1 MFERICIKDKKSEN
15 YRLDIG
21 FLIDTILF
29 YGKVIVIA
37 HREELNILFSSLG
50 ENLIKELISSGRLEI
65 KFKGNILGSMI
76 FPDGKYSVNTLS
88 SQDVTLDSILYKI
101 HRKKV
106 NNSTRNLKFSSEFSQ
121 IITPYNYGKVVREN
135 IVSDFNNVELLSK
148 TLPLYINSIVPNF
161 ELPEKTEI
169 EIIKDDSFGPY
180 DAYSLNSNIDLKE
193 LNKIHKQNKPEVEYD
208 IDYSGFLL
216 SMAESKGDIHLASDL
231 ASELVTS
238 DLYSKFI
245 EVELNELIAKRAK
258 SETELNLFK
267 EYSLANCTSLGNAYV
282 NGTLSEKE
290 LLRIFEKSDK
300 FREWLSKIPED
311 GSLLGEYHKAVIS
324 KDLSDKLPTKTARFV
339 IFEGIGITL
348 DLLGAGGIGTAVA
361 TSLALGD
368 TFLLDRIINRK
379 WKPNQFI
386 DNTLKPKI
394 KA

>member
-121 IITPYNYGKVVREN
+121 IITPYNYGKEVREN

-231 ASELVTS
+231 DSELVTS

>member
-76 FPDGKYSVNTLS
+76 FPDGKYSVDTFS

-121 IITPYNYGKVVREN
+121 IITPYNYGKEVREN

-231 ASELVTS
+231 DSELVTS
-238 DLYSKFI
+238 ELYSKFI

-290 LLRIFEKSDK
+290 LLRIFEKSNK

>member
-1 MFERICIKDKKSEN
+1 MFERICIKDKKSES

-37 HREELNILFSSLG
+37 HKEELNILFSSLG
-50 ENLIKELISSGRLEI
+50 ENLIKELINSDRLEI
-65 KFKGNILGSMI
+65 KFKENHLGSMI
-76 FPDGKYSVNTLS
+76 FPDGKYSVDTFS
-88 SQDVTLDSILYKI
+88 SQNVTLDSILYQI
-101 HRKKV
+101 HREKV
-106 NNSTRNLKFSSEFSQ
+106 NNSQKNLKFSSEFSQ
-121 IITPYNYGKVVREN
+121 LITPYKYGKEVREN

-161 ELPEKTEI
+161 QLPEKIEI
-169 EIIKDDSFGPY
+169 EIIKDGNFGPY

-193 LNKIHKQNKPEVEYD
+193 LNKTHKLNKPEVEYD

-231 ASELVTS
+231 DSELVTS
-238 DLYSKFI
+238 ELYSKFI

-267 EYSLANCTSLGNAYV
+267 EYSLANCTSLGSAFV
-282 NGTLSEKE
+282 NGILTEKE
-290 LLRIFEKSDK
+290 LLKIFEKSDK

-311 GSLLGEYHKAVIS
+311 GNLLGEYHKAVIS

-394 KA
+394 KV

>member
-76 FPDGKYSVNTLS
+76 FPDGKYSVDTFS

-106 NNSTRNLKFSSEFSQ
+106 NNSTKNLKFSSEFSQ
-121 IITPYNYGKVVREN
+121 IITPYNYGKEVREN

-231 ASELVTS
+231 DSELVTS
-238 DLYSKFI
+238 ELYSKFI

>member
-121 IITPYNYGKVVREN
+121 IITPYNYGKEVREN

-231 ASELVTS
+231 HHCHQA
-238 DLYSKFI
+238 
-245 EVELNELIAKRAK
+245 
-258 SETELNLFK
+258 LF
-267 EYSLANCTSLGNAYV
+267 
-282 NGTLSEKE
+282 
-290 LLRIFEKSDK
+290 R
-300 FREWLSKIPED
+300 
-311 GSLLGEYHKAVIS
+311 
-324 KDLSDKLPTKTARFV
+324 
-339 IFEGIGITL
+339 L
-348 DLLGAGGIGTAVA
+348 D
-361 TSLALGD
+361 
-368 TFLLDRIINRK
+368 
-379 WKPNQFI
+379 P
-386 DNTLKPKI
+386 
-394 KA
+394 

>member
-121 IITPYNYGKVVREN
+121 IITPYNYGKEVREN

-290 LLRIFEKSDK
+290 LLRIFEKSNK

>member
-1 MFERICIKDKKSEN
+1 M
-15 YRLDIG
+15 
-21 FLIDTILF
+21 
-29 YGKVIVIA
+29 
-37 HREELNILFSSLG
+37 
-50 ENLIKELISSGRLEI
+50 
-65 KFKGNILGSMI
+65 
-76 FPDGKYSVNTLS
+76 
-88 SQDVTLDSILYKI
+88 
-101 HRKKV
+101 
-106 NNSTRNLKFSSEFSQ
+106 
-121 IITPYNYGKVVREN
+121 VREN

-290 LLRIFEKSDK
+290 LLRIFEKSNK

>member
-106 NNSTRNLKFSSEFSQ
+106 NNSTKNLKFSSEFSQ
-121 IITPYNYGKVVREN
+121 IITPYNYGKEVREN

-231 ASELVTS
+231 DSELVTS
-238 DLYSKFI
+238 ELYSKFI

-290 LLRIFEKSDK
+290 LLRIFEKSNK

>member
-106 NNSTRNLKFSSEFSQ
+106 NNSTKNLKFSSEFSQ
-121 IITPYNYGKVVREN
+121 IITPYNYGKEVREN

-231 ASELVTS
+231 DSELVTS

>member
-121 IITPYNYGKVVREN
+121 IITPYNYGKEVRE
-135 IVSDFNNVELLSK
+135 
-148 TLPLYINSIVPNF
+148 TIVPNF

>member
-76 FPDGKYSVNTLS
+76 FPDGKYSVDTFS

-106 NNSTRNLKFSSEFSQ
+106 NNSTKNLKFSSEFSQ
-121 IITPYNYGKVVREN
+121 IITPYNYGKEVREN

-231 ASELVTS
+231 DSELVTS
-238 DLYSKFI
+238 ELYSKFI

-290 LLRIFEKSDK
+290 LLRIFEKSNK